1 MYAYLMTAPG
11 EINRTLV
18 PDPECREDE
27 ILLQTEAVS
36 ICSTDVSYFRGH
48 LFAEDWPIIP
58 GHEYVGR
65 VVEVGKRLRDDVR
78 PGDRVTYWGQTDFG
92 GMAEYRALRPLFP
105 GRRGVE
111 TSWYT
116 GRNFYDADQAAAVVL
131 PPHVPSDLASVIEPL
146 TSVLR
151 SLLLNPPKPGDTCVV
166 LGCGPSAQLAVQVLH
181 RHLGAGSITVLDR
194 NGDRM
199 DVALRHGAS
208 HAFNTDTQAA
218 ELEAYVREHH
228 DHYADYVFDALPHI
242 AAPAR
247 TAGRDDAP
255 DKDIREIAMGLLRPG
270 GSYVIYGATA
280 VPQRLN
286 TWMILAK
293 GLKLLS
299 TPFDVRSF
307 PMARSAHVTAVAL
320 RLVESGL
327 VDPAPLITTRACLDD
342 EAAVR
347 EAFTGYGR
355 GASMKTSLL
364 APSVLLD
371 HVRRTAA
378 ATIPAVTTPTASA
391 ATAAT
396 AATASAE
403 DFAEQAGIPG

>member
-1 MYAYLMTAPG
+1 MYAYLMTSPG

-18 PDPECREDE
+18 PDPECHEDE
-27 ILLQTEAVS
+27 ILLETEAVS

-48 LFAEDWPIIP
+48 LFAEEWPIIP

-65 VVEVGKRLRDDVR
+65 VVEVGRRLRDDVR

-105 GRRGVE
+105 GRLGVE
-111 TSWYT
+111 TAWYT

-131 PPHVPSDLASVIEPL
+131 PSHVPSDLASVIEPL

-194 NGDRM
+194 NSDRM

-208 HAFNTDTQAA
+208 RAFNTDTQAE

-228 DHYADYVFDALPHI
+228 DQYADYVFDALPHI
-242 AAPAR
+242 SAPAR
-247 TAGRDDAP
+247 PGGAAAGQAGTP
-255 DKDIREIAMGLLRPG
+255 GKDIREIAMGLLRPG

-342 EAAVR
+342 EDAVR

-378 ATIPAVTTPTASA
+378 AAGSVSALGHGHGDAVPAGGA
-391 ATAAT
+391 
-396 AATASAE
+396 
-403 DFAEQAGIPG
+403 FAEQTGIPG

>member
-1 MYAYLMTAPG
+1 MTSPG
-11 EINRTLV
+11 KINRTLV
-18 PDPECREDE
+18 PDPECHEDE
-27 ILLQTEAVS
+27 ILLETEAVS

-92 GMAEYRALRPLFP
+92 GMAQYRALRPLFP
-105 GRRGVE
+105 GRLGVE
-111 TSWYT
+111 TAWYT

-131 PPHVPSDLASVIEPL
+131 PAHVPSDLASVIEPL

-194 NGDRM
+194 NSDRM

-208 HAFNTDTQAA
+208 RAFNTDTQAE

-228 DHYADYVFDALPHI
+228 DQYADYVFDALPHI
-242 AAPAR
+242 SAPAR
-247 TAGRDDAP
+247 SRGQAAGQAGQAGTP
-255 DKDIREIAMGLLRPG
+255 GKDIREIAMGLLRPG

-342 EAAVR
+342 EDAVR

-378 ATIPAVTTPTASA
+378 TAGTVSALGPGDAVPAGGA
-391 ATAAT
+391 
-396 AATASAE
+396 
-403 DFAEQAGIPG
+403 FAEQTGIPG

>member
-1 MYAYLMTAPG
+1 MFAYLMTSPG
-11 EINRTLV
+11 EINRTVV

-27 ILLQTEAVS
+27 ILLRTEAVS

-105 GRRGVE
+105 GRPGVE
-111 TSWYT
+111 TAWYT

-131 PPHVPSDLASVIEPL
+131 PPQVPSDLASVIEPL

-194 NGDRM
+194 NDDRM
-199 DVALRHGAS
+199 AVALRHGAA

-242 AAPAR
+242 AAPAS
-247 TAGRDDAP
+247 TP

-293 GLKLLS
+293 GLRLLS

-327 VDPAPLITTRACLDD
+327 VDPAPLITTRARLDD

-371 HVRRTAA
+371 HVRRTAVA
-378 ATIPAVTTPTASA
+378 AVPAASA
-391 ATAAT
+391 ADA
-396 AATASAE
+396 
-403 DFAEQAGIPG
+403 FAEQAGISG

>member
-1 MYAYLMTAPG
+1 MTSPG

-48 LFAEDWPIIP
+48 LFSEEWPIIP

-105 GRRGVE
+105 GRLGVE
-111 TSWYT
+111 TAWYT

-181 RHLGAGSITVLDR
+181 RHLGAGPITVLDR

-208 HAFNTDTQAA
+208 HAFNPDTQAA
-218 ELEAYVREHH
+218 DLEAYVREHH
-228 DHYADYVFDALPHI
+228 DQYADYVFDALPHI

-247 TAGRDDAP
+247 SAGQTGQTGQTGTP
-255 DKDIREIAMGLLRPG
+255 GKDIREIAMGLLRPG

-342 EAAVR
+342 EDAVR

-378 ATIPAVTTPTASA
+378 ATAPAPGEAGPA
-391 ATAAT
+391 DGA
-396 AATASAE
+396 
-403 DFAEQAGIPG
+403 FAERAGIAG